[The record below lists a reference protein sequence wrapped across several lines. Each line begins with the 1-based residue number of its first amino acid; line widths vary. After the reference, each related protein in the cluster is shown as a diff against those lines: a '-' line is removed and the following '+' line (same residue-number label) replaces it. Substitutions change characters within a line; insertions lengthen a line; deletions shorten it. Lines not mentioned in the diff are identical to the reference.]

1 MGVRGRVRV
10 GKKLKGCCRNGIPPC
25 DRPQEPDPGKTIA
38 NAVRDINSAF
48 AVAAHYADLRLHEAG
63 LDDQI
68 FRINAVERNTEDG
81 KVIGV
86 TTVGLTLGKLL
97 LGASVTAGVVTVG
110 IMTAG
115 GPQDMPAQVGPHLTA
130 EQYRDKLKDSCVAA
144 ETKLAKKREGNAE
157 ALPLTDLVAVL
168 EDQLAAVGPLGA
180 PDELA
185 PLHARMV
192 GATQD
197 RIALLKLALAEIPD
211 KEEKDPDQPTTDRVS
226 ALLEQADVAAEQ
238 VTAAYIALEVPE
250 CAE

>member
-1 MGVRGRVRV
+1 MGVRGRVWV
-10 GKKLKGCCRNGIPPC
+10 GNKLKGCCRNGIPPC
-25 DRPQEPDPGKTIA
+25 ERSQEPDPGNTIA
-38 NAVRDINSAF
+38 NAVRDINAAF

-68 FRINAVERNTEDG
+68 FTINAVERNVEDG

-86 TTVGLTLGKLL
+86 RTVGLAFGKLL

-115 GPQDMPAQVGPHLTA
+115 GPQDMPPQVGPQLTE

-185 PLHARMV
+185 QKHARMV

-197 RIALLKLALAEIPD
+197 RIALLKLALAEVPD
-211 KEEKDPDQPTTDRVS
+211 KEKDPDQATTGRVG
-226 ALLEQADVAAEQ
+226 ALLEQADVAADQ